1 MASVPLSGTNIAL
14 YSGIPFNSDYKHTR
28 WFDSLS
34 DQLNWFA
41 SQTHVAS
48 FTQDNFQ
55 RAEGKGAI
63 LRVKMSV
70 DQLWNV
76 NYISFQ
82 NADYAKVFYGFV
94 TEIEY
99 VNNGLTRIHFEI
111 DVLQTWMFDMNF
123 KPSFVAR
130 EHCPLWNTDGS
141 PVINTVPEDL
151 NYGAEYETV
160 YINNIQPNNGWKWLV
175 VVAKSTIHAQDATV
189 GIGVTFPAKSIIPTV
204 IGTPQPL
211 SYYLVPFQ
219 TNDTVPVVNLSQQ
232 ANVPVTKPSAFL
244 RGLYLSDN
252 AINNVVSIYVTD
264 HTGIGITSDA
274 NSITFNNNNNEII
287 PVSFTASDSN
297 TYQCLYVQSV
307 WSFDQLSYFAG
318 TKYLGYN
325 TVTESKLMMYPY
337 CVLMLDDFKGSRST
351 FRNEY
356 IEDTNLTL
364 TVKGSLGTSNKTTY
378 GIQAYNKDPNMTYSS
393 NVNDET
399 ALINNNPNDVAILD
413 DNLGAFLQGHRN
425 TIANQKQQ
433 ILWSGGTQLAGNTLG
448 AIASIASKNPAGAVG
463 SAIGALGG
471 AKQTQLAIAGIN
483 AKQEDINNTPP
494 QLMKMGSNTSY
505 DFGNG
510 YNGLYVIKKQIK
522 PEYIQKLTD
531 YFNMYGYKLND
542 VKIPNFHTR
551 ASWNYVQTEG
561 CVIRASIN
569 NEDLEELKACFDN
582 GITLWHVDDIGNYT
596 LSNGVIA

>member
-151 NYGAEYETV
+151 NYGSEYETV

-211 SYYLVPFQ
+211 SYYLIPFQ

-232 ANVPVTKPSAFL
+232 ANVPVTKPSEFL

-287 PVSFTASDSN
+287 PVSFTASDSK

-318 TKYLGYN
+318 AKYLGYN

-463 SAIGALGG
+463 SSIGALGG

-569 NEDLEELKACFDN
+569 NDDLEDLKACFDN

-596 LSNGVIA
+596 LSNGVL